1 MSATSR
7 GLSTGQN
14 PSWSLTFW
22 NQVHRYRRLVQKY
35 WWVLVFTLSITLFMG
50 AFYQISRP
58 PTFLSTAA
66 LYNDLEN
73 RSVAIGGQGDANN
86 AAGQDNYLDT
96 QIAIITERPAIRERA
111 EQQLQAKYPNQ
122 PVAPVTLSAKSGNSI
137 MTLSA
142 MGSNP
147 LYTQRYLQ
155 AVVDS
160 YLAYRAQTRTDSNA
174 TPLEKISGEQI
185 PRVQKDIDADDAAII
200 AFQREHKLLMDRQ
213 DSGNNGLSALNQKLA
228 ALHDEYYQL
237 SLLTP
242 EQGLGGSGTTQRRE
256 ANPNAGTGS
265 TRPLPTGALAG
276 GSSVEADF
284 SNAQAQLIALKGQRD
299 EFADD
304 LRPTHPRMIRF
315 QELIAAKEK
324 EITYLLE
331 HNREQI
337 KQRMER
343 IAATIKT
350 TEAELAPEKD
360 KEVEYNLLR
369 AEADKLVEK
378 KARDTATYTDLR
390 KTLTDVTLNSEV
402 KSDQIRRLEPASPA
416 ISVPSSWIKIMGMAL
431 MFGLASGIGILIL
444 IDRMD
449 DRMGSIGDFQSHF
462 AEQVLGQI
470 PRDGS
475 TDVNELLKPDDQR
488 HQLVESFR
496 NLRST
501 LLFMP
506 MEGPRPKTLLITSAV
521 PNEGKSTVSSNL
533 ALVLAAAGMK
543 TLLID
548 ADLRRGAIHQAF
560 GITRD
565 PGLTDV
571 LGHSVNWK
579 IAIRTTS
586 VENLHVLPRGRNVP
600 QPSEYLLNRN
610 TDRLLQELY
619 PLYDYIIID
628 SSPVLAADDTASLA
642 PKIDATLFVVRM
654 SFTSAKM
661 TRKSLEILYDRQAN
675 IPGLILNQVDT
686 SSPEFVYYQYSEY
699 YHAATDGDEN
709 GGEVIGTKKRPVK
722 PMKPP
727 VEV

>member
-1 MSATSR
+1 MTAPTR

-35 WWVLVFTLSITLFMG
+35 WWVLTFTLSICLFAG
-50 AFYQISRP
+50 AYYQISRP
-58 PTFLSTAA
+58 PTFVSTASM
-66 LYNDLEN
+66 YNDVEN
-73 RSVAIGGQGDANN
+73 RGVTIGSQADSNN
-86 AAGQDNYLDT
+86 ATQADGFMDT
-96 QIAIITERPAIRERA
+96 QIDILTKQSIIKSRA
-111 EQQLQAKYPNQ
+111 VAQLLAKYPDQ
-122 PVAPVTLSAKSGNSI
+122 LASPVNLTAAASNSI
-137 MTLSA
+137 LTLNA
-142 MGSNP
+142 TGTNP

-155 AVVDS
+155 AVVQS
-160 YLAYRAQTRTDSNA
+160 YLTHRAEDRKDFNGGS
-174 TPLEKISGEQI
+174 LEKIRDEQI
-185 PRVQKDIDADDAAII
+185 PRAQKDIDADDQAII
-200 AFQREHKLLMDRQ
+200 AFQREHKVVFDKQ
-213 DSGNNGLSALNQKLA
+213 ESNNEGLPAINQKLA
-228 ALHDEYYQL
+228 ALRDEYYQL
-237 SLLTP
+237 SLMTP
-242 EQGLGGSGTTQRRE
+242 EQGLDRSSSSQRSGAASTPGAQPSPGSL
-256 ANPNAGTGS
+256 S
-265 TRPLPTGALAG
+265 TSASAEG
-276 GSSVEADF
+276 DF
-284 SNAQAQLIALKGQRD
+284 RSAQSQLVSLKAQRD
-299 EFADD
+299 EFAND
-304 LRPTHPRMIRF
+304 LRPAHPKMIRF
-315 QELIAAKEK
+315 KEQIDAKEK
-324 EITYLLE
+324 EIANLLDY
-331 HNREQI
+331 NRRQI
-337 KQRMER
+337 KQRMEI
-343 IAATIKT
+343 IASTIKT
-350 TEAELAPEKD
+350 TEADIAPEKD
-360 KEVEYNLLR
+360 KALETNLLR
-369 AEADKLVEK
+369 AEFDKLVEK
-378 KARDTATYTDLR
+378 KTRDTATAADLQ
-390 KTLTDVTLNSEV
+390 KTYSAATLNADV
-402 KSDQIRRLEPASPA
+402 KGDQMRLLEPASA
-416 ISVPSSWIKIMGMAL
+416 ASSVPSSWIKILGMAFV
-431 MFGLASGIGILIL
+431 FGLASGIGILIL

-449 DRMGSIGDFQSHF
+449 DRMGSIGDFQTHF
-462 AEQVLGQI
+462 AESVLGQI
-470 PRDGS
+470 PKDGS

-506 MEGPRPKTLLITSAV
+506 MEGTRPKTLLITSAV
-521 PNEGKSTVSSNL
+521 PNEGKSTLSSNL
-533 ALVLAAAGMK
+533 ALVMAAAGMK

-560 GITRD
+560 GISRD

-579 IAIRTTS
+579 IAIRTTG

-654 SFTSAKM
+654 GFTSAKM

-699 YHAATDGDEN
+699 YHAATDGDAN
-709 GGEVIGTKKRPVK
+709 GGEAVGTKKRPVK
-722 PMKPP
+722 PVPPP

>member
-1 MSATSR
+1 MSSPTR

-14 PSWSLTFW
+14 PSWSLAFW

-35 WWVLVFTLSITLFMG
+35 WWVLVFTVSITLFMG
-50 AFYQISRP
+50 AYYQISRP

-73 RSVAIGGQGDANN
+73 RQVAIGNQGDSN
-86 AAGQDNYLDT
+86 AAAASENYLDL
-96 QIAIITERPAIRERA
+96 QIQIITGQAVIKNLA
-111 EQQLQAKYPNQ
+111 EKQLLAKYPNE
-122 PVAPVTLSAKSGNSI
+122 PVAPVTLSAKSSNSI
-137 MTLSA
+137 VALSA

-155 AVVDS
+155 AVVQS
-160 YLAYRAQTRTDSNA
+160 YLAYRQQSRTDSNA
-174 TPLEKISGEQI
+174 VPLERIRDEQI
-185 PRVQKDIDADDAAII
+185 PRAQKEIDADDQAII
-200 AFQREHKLLMDRQ
+200 TFQREHKGVMEHQ
-213 DSGNNGLSALNQKLA
+213 DAGSGGLPALNQKLA
-228 ALHDEYYQL
+228 ALRDEYYQL

-242 EQGLGGSGTTQRRE
+242 EQGLDR
-256 ANPNAGTGS
+256 TGS
-265 TRPLPTGALAG
+265 AARRDGAATVGALPSPAG
-276 GSSVEADF
+276 GMLSGNSAIEGDVR
-284 SNAQAQLIALKGQRD
+284 SAQAQLVALKSQRD
-299 EFADD
+299 EFAND
-304 LRPTHPRMIRF
+304 LRPAHPKMVRF
-315 QELIAAKEK
+315 KEQIDAKEK
-324 EITYLLE
+324 EIANLLDY
-331 HNREQI
+331 NRRQI
-337 KQRMER
+337 KQRMDI
-343 IAATIKT
+343 IASTIKT

-360 KEVEYNLLR
+360 KALENNLLH
-369 AEADKLVEK
+369 AELDKIVEK
-378 KARDTATYTDLR
+378 KARDTATYSDLQ
-390 KTLTDVTLNSEV
+390 KTLRDVTLNSEV
-402 KSDQIRRLEPASPA
+402 KDDQIRLLEPASPA
-416 ISVPSSWIKIMGMAL
+416 VSVPSSWIKILGMAL
-431 MFGLASGIGILIL
+431 VFGLAAGVGILLL

-462 AEQVLGQI
+462 AESVLGQI
-470 PRDGS
+470 PKDGS

-506 MEGPRPKTLLITSAV
+506 MEGARPKTLLITSAV

-548 ADLRRGAIHQAF
+548 ADLRRGAIHQSF
-560 GITRD
+560 GVTRD

-579 IAIRTTS
+579 IAIRTTG

-619 PLYDYIIID
+619 PLYDYIVID

-686 SSPEFVYYQYSEY
+686 ASPEFVYYQYSEY
-699 YHAATDGDEN
+699 YHAATDGDAN
-709 GGEVIGTKKRPVK
+709 GGEVAGTKKRPVK
-722 PMKPP
+722 PVKPP

>member
-1 MSATSR
+1 MTAPTR

-35 WWVLVFTLSITLFMG
+35 WWVLMFTLSICLFAG
-50 AFYQISRP
+50 AYYQISRP
-58 PTFLSTAA
+58 PTFVSTASM
-66 LYNDLEN
+66 YNDVEN
-73 RSVAIGGQGDANN
+73 RGVTIGSQADSGNANL
-86 AAGQDNYLDT
+86 ADGFMET
-96 QIAIITERPAIRERA
+96 QIDMITSQTIIKSRA
-111 EQQLQAKYPNQ
+111 AAQLLAKYPDQ
-122 PVAPVTLSAKSGNSI
+122 LASPVNLTATQSNSI
-137 MTLSA
+137 LTLKA
-142 MGSNP
+142 TGTNP

-155 AVVDS
+155 AVVQSYFALRAEARKGSNSDS
-160 YLAYRAQTRTDSNA
+160 
-174 TPLEKISGEQI
+174 LEKIRDEQI
-185 PRVQKDIDADDAAII
+185 PHAQKDIDADDQAII
-200 AFQREHKLLMDRQ
+200 AFQREHKVVFDKQ
-213 DSGNNGLSALNQKLA
+213 EGNNEGLPMLNGKLA
-228 ALHDEYYQL
+228 ALRDEYNQL
-237 SLLTP
+237 SLMTP
-242 EQGLGGSGTTQRRE
+242 EQSLDRAAASQRNGTVGAQPSPGSL
-256 ANPNAGTGS
+256 S
-265 TRPLPTGALAG
+265 TSSSAEGDFRTKQSELVALTA
-276 GSSVEADF
+276 
-284 SNAQAQLIALKGQRD
+284 QRD
-299 EFADD
+299 EFAKDM
-304 LRPTHPRMIRF
+304 RPAHPKMVRF
-315 QELIAAKEK
+315 KEQIEAKDK
-324 EITYLLE
+324 EIANLLE
-331 HNREQI
+331 YNRRQI
-337 KQRMER
+337 KQRME
-343 IAATIKT
+343 IVGSMIKA
-350 TEAELAPEKD
+350 TEADIAPEKD
-360 KEVEYNLLR
+360 KALENNLLR
-369 AEADKLVEK
+369 AEFDKLVEK
-378 KARDTATYTDLR
+378 KTRDTATYADLQ
-390 KTLTDVTLNSEV
+390 KTLRDATLNADV
-402 KSDQIRRLEPASPA
+402 KGDQMRLLEPASVA
-416 ISVPSSWIKIMGMAL
+416 SSVPSSWIKILGMAFV
-431 MFGLASGIGILIL
+431 FGLASGVGILIL

-449 DRMGSIGDFQSHF
+449 DRMGSIGDFQAHF
-462 AEQVLGQI
+462 AESVLGQI
-470 PRDGS
+470 PKDGS

-506 MEGPRPKTLLITSAV
+506 MEGVRPKTLLITSAV
-521 PNEGKSTVSSNL
+521 PNEGKSTLSSNL

-548 ADLRRGAIHQAF
+548 ADLRRGAIHQSF
-560 GITRD
+560 GISRD

-579 IAIRTTS
+579 IAIRTTG

-654 SFTSAKM
+654 GFTSAKM

-709 GGEVIGTKKRPVK
+709 GGEAAGTKKRPVK
-722 PMKPP
+722 PIKPP